1 VTPQSGAG
9 IAALQGMP
17 GVKQGD
23 VFLFAPHGTVDAGDA
38 GVRANVVVVGALRV
52 LNADNIQAN
61 RSIGL
66 PTVPTTNTAALAA
79 DNTAAAA
86 TKAMESP
93 KAGNSDHGKESHRE
107 PAGGNAGTAVDME
120 PSTSG
125 TVPSVRSSRRN
136 LRSRH
141 SHAKLGSHGNHDNH
155 RNLGNPEQQRLAACC

>member
-1 VTPQSGAG
+1 
-9 IAALQGMP
+9 M
-17 GVKQGD
+17 KQGD

-38 GVRANVVVVGALRV
+38 GVRANVAVVGALRV

-66 PTVPTTNTAALAA
+66 PTVPTTNTAALTAA
-79 DNTAAAA
+79 DKTAAAA
-86 TKAMESP
+86 SKAMESP

-136 LRSRH
+136 PRSRH

-155 RNLGNPEQQRLAACC
+155 RSLGNREQQQRLAACC